1 MNDSIFDI
9 LDDAPDGMIT
19 PAGDHIFQVN
29 EQDPIFLN
37 EMVEVEF
44 HHIVARLLFLCNRV
58 RPDLQTAVS
67 FFCTRLKNPDT
78 NDHKKLSRVLK
89 YLRTTAG
96 LPLILGM
103 GGTNTVSWWVDGV
116 FAIHSDMK
124 SHTWAYMSLGIGAA
138 YASLPKQ
145 KLNTCSSNKA
155 ELVAADESML
165 QVVWNWYFLQ

>member
-1 MNDSIFDI
+1 MNNIFDI

-78 NDHKKLSRVLK
+78 NDHKKISRVLK

-103 GGTNTVSWWVDGV
+103 GGTNTVSWWVDEA
-116 FAIHSDMK
+116 FAIYNYMK
-124 SHTWAYMSLGIGAA
+124 SDAGAYMSLGIGAA
-138 YASLPKQ
+138 YAISSKQ
-145 KLNTCSSNKA
+145 KLNMRSSTEA
-155 ELVAADESML
+155 ELIVCNTIRRSEERR
-165 QVVWNWYFLQ
+165 VTHPV